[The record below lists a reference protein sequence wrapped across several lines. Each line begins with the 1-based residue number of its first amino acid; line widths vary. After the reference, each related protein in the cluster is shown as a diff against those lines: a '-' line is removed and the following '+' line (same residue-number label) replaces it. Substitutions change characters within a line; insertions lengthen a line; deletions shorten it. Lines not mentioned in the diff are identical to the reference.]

1 MGWTAP
7 DGICVPMSK
16 TLRNTARLAGECSA
30 TGIFRR
36 DGASLRTGL
45 VEHIAGEQLLV
56 EIIRNPSTLTFLKP
70 GAQ

>member
-1 MGWTAP
+1 
-7 DGICVPMSK
+7 
-16 TLRNTARLAGECSA
+16 LRKTARLAGDCSA

-45 VEHIAGEQLLV
+45 VEHTAGEQILV
-56 EIIRNPSTLTFLKP
+56 EIIRHPSTLTFLKP